1 MRPILACLLVASACT
16 TSPDGTGDDTG
27 QPGGGSVDVADEIS
41 ATVMVDDGGDI
52 SSHALIVLAST
63 SNLCADAG
71 TVDRKGQQFIS
82 IELRDVNGSTRT
94 APTAPGS
101 YTIYPNTGSEPAKSA
116 SLTVGGF
123 DNTCQLDDNL
133 AASAQ
138 SGTVTL
144 TSVSAGVYKGS
155 YDVTLN
161 NGSRLAGSFAPA
173 ACPKLAT
180 ATSNDQHSCL

>member
-1 MRPILACLLVASACT
+1 MVS
-16 TSPDGTGDDTG
+16 
-27 QPGGGSVDVADEIS
+27 DE
-41 ATVMVDDGGDI
+41 GGD
-52 SSHALIVLAST
+52 SSPALIVLAST
-63 SNLCADAG
+63 SNLCSDAG
-71 TVDRKGQQFIS
+71 TVDRTGQHFIS

-133 AASAQ
+133 AAAAQ

-144 TSVSAGVYKGS
+144 TSATGGVYKGS

-161 NGSRLAGSFAPA
+161 NGKHLTGSFAPV

-180 ATSNDQHSCL
+180 ATDSGHTCL